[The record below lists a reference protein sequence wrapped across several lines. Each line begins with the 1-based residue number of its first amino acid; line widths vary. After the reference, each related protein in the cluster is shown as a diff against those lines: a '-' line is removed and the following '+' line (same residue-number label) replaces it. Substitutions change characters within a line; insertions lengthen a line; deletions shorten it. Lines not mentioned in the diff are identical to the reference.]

1 LEEKYMGA
9 EAPRRLDIA
18 AAVGLAIGGVFG
30 LAGAFVGQAELR
42 QELWAIDG
50 VALVV
55 ATALLTVKFLRQ
67 GNDCVAAGFLV
78 FVAGESLL
86 LSGNAAGLQGSLPSY
101 AGGIALWSASLVM
114 TSVAPTF
121 AAWTRLTGAFAALV
135 FAITAVQISWN
146 IPLLPTSAPLPS
158 IGYPF
163 LVVTFAGWIW
173 RLLSPRT

>member
-1 LEEKYMGA
+1 MLFGEYTRIVNIAVNSRLRAIGMAREFADPEDLCPDFPQLTASRARCQLREPDLLLEAKYMGA

-67 GNDCVAAGFLV
+67 GNDLCRRR
-78 FVAGESLL
+78 
-86 LSGNAAGLQGSLPSY
+86 LSRVRRRGKP
-101 AGGIALWSASLVM
+101 
-114 TSVAPTF
+114 
-121 AAWTRLTGAFAALV
+121 
-135 FAITAVQISWN
+135 AV
-146 IPLLPTSAPLPS
+146 
-158 IGYPF
+158 
-163 LVVTFAGWIW
+163 V
-173 RLLSPRT
+173 R